1 MSARLSV
8 ANCRSRRKRGQT
20 PWSSHQARRR
30 RGPRHVRPLAQRL
43 RPLGSI
49 EQLGRRLPRLVN
61 DERPERKK
69 AAVSRKRRAA
79 AGKAAA
85 TRRANRGRQDA
96 DPRAVLRRLLAASRI
111 RASESD
117 VVSQDQ
123 GLYVLWTAGRKATC
137 LKVGIAGPRKGKG
150 LWQRLHLHYVSNAA
164 NSVLAR
170 HLAADRTSQ
179 WATSSDLRDQR
190 QRQAFLAT
198 TCFFRVLPVPQVS
211 RSALLRLESFLV
223 ERLKPL
229 YAGSVNK
236 TGLTLLQ
243 TSSSGA

>member
-1 MSARLSV
+1 MELTAGQKAARTKTRK
-8 ANCRSRRKRGQT
+8 AAGAKAAATRKHRTAGKEAAQTRKRRAAG
-20 PWSSHQARRR
+20 
-30 RGPRHVRPLAQRL
+30 
-43 RPLGSI
+43 
-49 EQLGRRLPRLVN
+49 
-61 DERPERKK
+61 KK

-85 TRRANRGRQDA
+85 TRRANRGRQNS

-111 RASESD
+111 RASGLD

-150 LWQRLHLHYVSNAA
+150 LRERLHLHYVSNAS
-164 NSVLAR
+164 NSVLTR
-170 HLAADRTSQ
+170 HLATDSTSQ
-179 WATSSDLRDQR
+179 WATNSDFRVQQ

-198 TCFFRVLPVPQVS
+198 KCFFRVLPVPEIS

-223 ERLKPL
+223 ERLKPV
-229 YAGSVNK
+229 YAGRVDK
-236 TGLTLLQ
+236 R
-243 TSSSGA
+243 A